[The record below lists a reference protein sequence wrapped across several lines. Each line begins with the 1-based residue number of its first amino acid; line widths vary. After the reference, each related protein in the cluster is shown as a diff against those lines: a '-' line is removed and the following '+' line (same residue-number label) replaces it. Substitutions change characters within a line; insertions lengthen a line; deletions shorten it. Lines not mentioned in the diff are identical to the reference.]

1 MYVVLE
7 YFDVVF
13 LSEASSTRAPRRHVF
28 FYFLFFYLQM
38 FGVYLAQGDTIKV
51 LEHHVDMSF
60 FFFFLQMF
68 GVYLAQG
75 DTIKVLEHQVDKSVG
90 DAAAY
95 QVCK

>member
-1 MYVVLE
+1 
-7 YFDVVF
+7 
-13 LSEASSTRAPRRHVF
+13 
-28 FYFLFFYLQM
+28 M

-60 FFFFLQMF
+60 FSFFLQMF